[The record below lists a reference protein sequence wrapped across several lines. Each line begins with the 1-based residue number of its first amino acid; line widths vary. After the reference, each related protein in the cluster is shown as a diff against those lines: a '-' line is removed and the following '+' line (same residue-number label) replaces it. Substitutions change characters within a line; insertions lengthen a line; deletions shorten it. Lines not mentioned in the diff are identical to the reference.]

1 MAAGLKA
8 IVSDDANWS
17 SEICRLSCGGH
28 GYSVASNFPVVY
40 ALLTPMVTYEGDNT
54 VLLLQTARYL
64 FKCLENKRFPATF
77 SYLKSAGSYPKQTFS
92 RTPEWILY
100 ALEVT
105 ALRWIRIT
113 NRRFSSFSCCFRKAE
128 RGAKKLND
136 RITGGLDPHDA
147 WNRTSIQLINA
158 TKLHCMTF
166 VIKTYSEVTSSFSKK
181 ISDELCLVLQQ
192 LFLMY
197 SVHTLLKYSGDL
209 LNVSYILLG
218 ILVNERSVERN
229 VGTARRLQSFCLD

>member
-77 SYLKSAGSYPKQTFS
+77 AYLKSAGSYPKQTFS

-100 ALEVT
+100 TLEVT
-105 ALRWIRIT
+105 ALRSIRIT
-113 NRRFSSFSCCFRKAE
+113 DRRFSFLSLLFQ
-128 RGAKKLND
+128 N
-136 RITGGLDPHDA
+136 GG
-147 WNRTSIQLINA
+147 
-158 TKLHCMTF
+158 
-166 VIKTYSEVTSSFSKK
+166 
-181 ISDELCLVLQQ
+181 
-192 LFLMY
+192 
-197 SVHTLLKYSGDL
+197 
-209 LNVSYILLG
+209 
-218 ILVNERSVERN
+218 ERSKEVKRQN
-229 VGTARRLQSFCLD
+229 NGGIRSARRLESNCDTVNQCNKAALLDFCY